1 MEPYVLW
8 FKDKTWYLKA
18 FCLEKKAFRIFRLSR
33 IRNVLCLNENYIPKK
48 IDSHTLE
55 YTQPF
60 PITKIIM
67 RIEASQKYRVYDDF
81 QDNDIIENQDGSY
94 TVTMKFVE
102 DEWVYGYILSFGE
115 NATVLEPERVKDIIK
130 KRLEENLKKYL

>member
-1 MEPYVLW
+1 M
-8 FKDKTWYLKA
+8 
-18 FCLEKKAFRIFRLSR
+18 
-33 IRNVLCLNENYIPKK
+33 
-48 IDSHTLE
+48 DSHTLE

-67 RIEASQKYRVYDDF
+67 RIEASQRYRVYDDF

-102 DEWVYGYILSFGE
+102 DEWVYVYILSFGE
-115 NATVLEPERVKDIIK
+115 NATVLEPERVKDIIM
-130 KRLEENLKKYL
+130 KRLKENLKKYL